1 VARGQ
6 AGVAEFLDQFGHR
19 GPDEMELAAP
29 RWREQPDQVERL
41 AAWLR
46 DTHAPDPAALRQR
59 AADQRRQ
66 AWDEL
71 PDHLAQHGASAF
83 TAIVQQEARRAQQLL
98 PYRES
103 ARHAFLRGYELIRQA
118 VQQIGDRLGLGADA
132 FFLTYDQLSRSV
144 LVPRAAPS
152 SVLLDSLRQRR
163 ERWQWLQRLSVPE
176 VVDPARLEAIG
187 SPPGPVAAG
196 VEMAALAVS
205 GGCARGPVRI
215 WTPARPVQPLPAGSV
230 LVCPALDAGLTP
242 LLLRVAAVVVERG
255 GLLSHGAI
263 VARQLGIPAI
273 VLSGA
278 SQLLREG
285 QVVVVD
291 GDRGCLVAEGGC
303 PA

>member
-1 VARGQ
+1 
-6 AGVAEFLDQFGHR
+6 
-19 GPDEMELAAP
+19 
-29 RWREQPDQVERL
+29 
-41 AAWLR
+41 
-46 DTHAPDPAALRQR
+46 
-59 AADQRRQ
+59 
-66 AWDEL
+66 
-71 PDHLAQHGASAF
+71 
-83 TAIVQQEARRAQQLL
+83 
-98 PYRES
+98 
-103 ARHAFLRGYELIRQA
+103 
-118 VQQIGDRLGLGADA
+118 
-132 FFLTYDQLSRSV
+132 
-144 LVPRAAPS
+144 
-152 SVLLDSLRQRR
+152 
-163 ERWQWLQRLSVPE
+163 
-176 VVDPARLEAIG
+176 
-187 SPPGPVAAG
+187 
-196 VEMAALAVS
+196 
-205 GGCARGPVRI
+205 VRI